1 MARTPLNLARMSV
14 SGTPAGGNITLGS
27 ARTGFLSFASA
38 GATNGM
44 ELTINIVDGTA
55 QAVETCVYSTT
66 GPSLTTRSNVKST
79 TGSLLSLTS
88 AAIVSVVPSAA
99 DLTPATTAQ
108 YWANTAG
115 LLLSTDQV
123 NAAGAYLG
131 LTDGTNIA
139 WDMALG
145 INASVTLGGNRTIS
159 NPTNPIVGRGFV
171 LKVLQDGTGSR
182 TLAYG
187 TNWEAEGAS
196 FPVLSTAA
204 GAKDLIY
211 GFVDTATS
219 IVISGIKKAVA

>member
-14 SGTPAGGNITLGS
+14 SGTPGTGDISLGS
-27 ARTGFLSFASA
+27 ALTSFISFATA

-44 ELTINIVDGTA
+44 ELTINIVDGNA

-66 GPSLTTRSNVKST
+66 GPALTTRSNVKST

-108 YWANTAG
+108 YLANTSG
-115 LLLSTDQV
+115 LLLSTDQI
-123 NAAGAYLG
+123 NASGAYLG
-131 LTDGTNIA
+131 LTDGANIA

-145 INASVTLGGNRTIS
+145 FNASFTIGGNRTLD
-159 NPTNPIVGRGFV
+159 NPTNPIVGRAGII
-171 LKVLQDGTGSR
+171 KVTQSTGSH

-187 TNWEAEGAS
+187 TNWEAEGGS

-204 GAKDLIY
+204 GAKDIISY
-211 GFVDTATS
+211 FVDTSTS
-219 IVISGIKKAVA
+219 IIITGIRKAMA